1 MSYRLIDIIDLSK
14 LFEGVEPHYSWR
26 IYINQDPKTKRY
38 KVVISGLSK
47 KEYLNIYGT
56 REEVK
61 AKIKSLIKH
70 LGYTLK
76 EIEENPF
83 SL

>member
-1 MSYRLIDIIDLSK
+1 MSYQLVDIIDLSK
-14 LFEGVEPHYSWR
+14 LFEGIESHYTWR
-26 IYINQDPKTKRY
+26 VYINKDRKTNRY

-56 REEVK
+56 REEVR
-61 AKIKSLIKH
+61 AKLISLIKH
-70 LGYTLK
+70 LGKTLS
-76 EIEENPF
+76 